1 MAVYE
6 YLCSVEFIDELL
18 KKEWV
23 RQDPL
28 VHPLGEGAGE
38 DSEGGVNSG
47 A

>member
-1 MAVYE
+1 MTAYE
-6 YLCSVEFIDELL
+6 YLGSVEFIEELPN
-18 KKEWV
+18 KEWV

-28 VHPLGEGAGE
+28 AHPSGEGAGE